1 MITVEA
7 STHPWRCIA
16 EDGTRCP
23 QLRVTHYGTV
33 WTCKIYHDQDER
45 WPSLQER
52 DGCLVRDERCVAAE
66 CKP

>member
-23 QLRVTHYGTV
+23 QLRVAHYGTIWV
-33 WTCKIYHDQDER
+33 CQIFDA
-45 WPSLQER
+45 LQER
-52 DGCLVRDERCVAAE
+52 DGCLVRDERCLAAE